1 MEAFYE
7 IMDRVSNIRCETRGQ
22 IALVTLNRP
31 QALNALNSKTL
42 EELDLIFESLES
54 AEDILGVIITGEG
67 RAFAAGADIV
77 QMKDYKSEDARR
89 YAGFAQKVFGRI
101 EALEK
106 PVIAAVNG
114 YALGGGC
121 ELTLSCDFRI
131 ASEKAVFGQPE
142 VDLGV
147 IPCFGGT
154 QRLTRLVGIG
164 RAKELIY
171 TGRKVKAQEAYEMG
185 LVNKVV
191 AEDRLEE
198 EAMDIMRQI
207 TQKAPMA
214 VRYAKVAITKGAD
227 MDLLKG
233 LELEKD
239 IASITFGTE
248 DKQEGMEAFL
258 EKRKAKFRN
267 R

>member
-1 MEAFYE
+1 MATVYE
-7 IMDRVSNIRCETRGQ
+7 IMNQLSNIRCEMREQ
-22 IALVTLNRP
+22 IALLTLNRP
-31 QALNALNSKTL
+31 EALNALNSKTL
-42 EELDLIFESLES
+42 EELDLIFESLENT
-54 AEDILGVIITGEG
+54 EDILGVIITGEG

-77 QMKDYKSEDARR
+77 QMKDYKCEDARN
-89 YAGFAQKVFGRI
+89 YAGYAQKVFNRI

-121 ELTLSCDFRI
+121 ELSLSCDFRI

-171 TGRKVKAQEAYEMG
+171 TGRKVKAQA
-185 LVNKVV
+185 L
-191 AEDRLEE
+191 
-198 EAMDIMRQI
+198 
-207 TQKAPMA
+207 
-214 VRYAKVAITKGAD
+214 
-227 MDLLKG
+227 
-233 LELEKD
+233 
-239 IASITFGTE
+239 
-248 DKQEGMEAFL
+248 
-258 EKRKAKFRN
+258 
-267 R
+267 